1 MAKTAIDNQPV
12 EVAAVFDQFPP
23 NLKQKL
29 KALRELILSAAAETD
44 GVSQLEETL
53 KWGEPGYLTKTGS
66 TIRIGCVK
74 AQPEHYA
81 VYFNCKT
88 NLIDTF
94 KELYPDT
101 FTFAGNRAIVLAA
114 DEQVPVPELKHCFS
128 LALTYHQRK
137 KLPLLGA

>member
-1 MAKTAIDNQPV
+1 MVERAINNQAP
-12 EVAAVFDQFPP
+12 EVTAVFDQFPT

-29 KALRELILSAAAETD
+29 IALRELIVSTAAETD
-44 GVSQLEETL
+44 GVTRLEETL

-74 AQPEHYA
+74 SQPGHYA
-81 VYFNCKT
+81 AYFNCKT

-94 KELYPDT
+94 RELYPDT

-114 DEQVPVPELKHCFS
+114 DEPLPEAELKHCFS